1 MYGAFQR
8 VMISLLMGAGL
19 IGAQTILSK
28 NGAADERGMA
38 ALLSPRADK
47 PEGPALAIDDSLFFL
62 SPGDRLKL
70 QWWGVGSGA
79 EDLIVNTRWEVVV
92 PDRGLVKVKGIP
104 FSKVRDSLEALI
116 RSQLRVKLIDLQV
129 VEIVPAQ
136 VQVTGLVPNP
146 GAFEVAAGMRL
157 SALLKHAGVNLSEA
171 LRSQAAG
178 TPPRQGDRFRV
189 PSARR
194 ILLVRGGGRD
204 SVWCD
209 LARAWNAGSLQDDP
223 RLFTGDRVQVYQ
235 QGPLVALSGNVPF
248 GGYLEYVP
256 GETVESLL
264 QISGIQDHNLSV
276 EGQNIDGVRRVLR
289 RTDLLDSNL
298 AVIELPNLTY
308 RPMTPIVW
316 IAGCVKKPGGYIIS
330 NGMTSR
336 DLMKLAG
343 GSLVGDDSTI
353 AVGIKRGWTWL
364 QAGRRPGLE
373 ATTQYP
379 EVKIA
384 LSSYIQQM
392 RGNYAD
398 PDARL
403 QAGDSVIIHQAEQ
416 VVWVGGLV
424 NRPGF
429 VTWKPGL
436 TADDYIAAAGGY
448 AQRAWTSRVRIYDLY
463 TDQVVPLGQPIRQ
476 GSAILVPEERY
487 ISWDQWIVVV
497 ASIITSAVSA
507 GGFYLQVTK

>member
-8 VMISLLMGAGL
+8 VMVSLLMGVGL
-19 IGAQTILSK
+19 IGAQTLSSR
-28 NGAADERGMA
+28 NNAADERGMA
-38 ALLSPRADK
+38 ALLSPRTDK
-47 PEGPALAIDDSLFFL
+47 PEGPALAIDDTLFFL

-70 QWWGVGSGA
+70 QWWGVGSGS
-79 EDLIVNTRWEVVV
+79 EELIVNTRWEVVV
-92 PDRGLVKVKGIP
+92 PDRGVVNVKGIP
-104 FSKVRDSLEALI
+104 FSKVRDSLEAMI

-146 GAFEVAAGMRL
+146 GAFEVPAGTRL
-157 SALLKHAGVNLSEA
+157 STVLQQAGVNFKEI
-171 LRSQAAG
+171 LRSQASG
-178 TPPRQGDRFRV
+178 SPPRPGDRYRL

-209 LARAWNAGSLQDDP
+209 LAKAWNAGSLQDDP
-223 RLFTGDRVQVYQ
+223 RLFTGDQIQVFQ

-248 GGYLEYVP
+248 GGYLEWLP
-256 GETVESLL
+256 GETVGSFLR
-264 QISGIQDHNLSV
+264 ISGVQEPVSSLVGQDY
-276 EGQNIDGVRRVLR
+276 DGTERVLR
-289 RTDLLDSNL
+289 STDVLDSNL
-298 AVIELPNLTY
+298 VLVGLPVLKY
-308 RPMTPIVW
+308 RPTPAIVW
-316 IAGCVKKPGGYIIS
+316 IAGCVNKPGGYPLKGS
-330 NGMTSR
+330 MTSR
-336 DLMKLAG
+336 DLLRMAG
-343 GSLVGDDSTI
+343 GSLFSDDSTI
-353 AVGIKRGWTWL
+353 LVGVKRGWTWL
-364 QAGRRPGLE
+364 QAGKRPGLE
-373 ATTQYP
+373 MTTQYP

-384 LSSYIQQM
+384 LSSYLQQM
-392 RGNYAD
+392 RGNYTD
-398 PDARL
+398 PDVRL

-429 VTWKPGL
+429 VTWKPGMS
-436 TADDYIAAAGGY
+436 ADDYVEAAGGY
-448 AQRAWTSRVRIYDLY
+448 AARAWASRVRIYDLY
-463 TDQVVPLGQPIRQ
+463 SDQIVPLGQPIRQ

-487 ISWDQWIVVV
+487 ISWDQWVVIV